1 MIEPLDRPLQ
11 RLYDWLMMIPNCA
24 FRFFPVLMACLAAG
38 LFSSGC
44 QTRPTAAAGAVP
56 PEKSIRP
63 GVNTEYLKP
72 NLEVSQW
79 VERFER
85 EGREIYNQRQQIIK
99 AARIRRGLAVADIGA
114 GTGLFT
120 PLLADATGP
129 RGKVYAV
136 DIVKDFLALIEKRAA
151 VAGLRNVRTVLC
163 TERSVELAKNSVD
176 LAFICDVYHHF
187 EYPHSSLASLHRA
200 LRPGGELVL
209 VEFKRVPGQS
219 SDWVL
224 NHVRAGQEVFTAE
237 IEAAG
242 FKKVQEID
250 LLKENYIL
258 RFRKVQKL

>member
-79 VERFER
+79 VERFEK

-136 DIVKDFLALIEKRAA
+136 DIVKDFLALIENEPLSPASGTSA
-151 VAGLRNVRTVLC
+151 VLC

-200 LRPGGELVL
+200 LRRGRTGPGGIQACPWPKLRLGAEPRAPARKSSRPKSKPPGS
-209 VEFKRVPGQS
+209 KRCKR
-219 SDWVL
+219 L
-224 NHVRAGQEVFTAE
+224 
-237 IEAAG
+237 IC
-242 FKKVQEID
+242 
-250 LLKENYIL
+250 
-258 RFRKVQKL
+258 

>member
-79 VERFER
+79 VERFEK

-99 AARIRRGLAVADIGA
+99 AARIRRGWPWPTL
-114 GTGLFT
+114 
-120 PLLADATGP
+120 GP
-129 RGKVYAV
+129 AQAVYAAV
-136 DIVKDFLALIEKRAA
+136 GRCDWPARKGLRGGYCQRFPGPYRKRAA
-151 VAGLRNVRTVLC
+151 VAGLRNVHWSYARNV
-163 TERSVELAKNSVD
+163 
-176 LAFICDVYHHF
+176 
-187 EYPHSSLASLHRA
+187 PSS
-200 LRPGGELVL
+200 
-209 VEFKRVPGQS
+209 
-219 SDWVL
+219 
-224 NHVRAGQEVFTAE
+224 
-237 IEAAG
+237 
-242 FKKVQEID
+242 
-250 LLKENYIL
+250 
-258 RFRKVQKL
+258 